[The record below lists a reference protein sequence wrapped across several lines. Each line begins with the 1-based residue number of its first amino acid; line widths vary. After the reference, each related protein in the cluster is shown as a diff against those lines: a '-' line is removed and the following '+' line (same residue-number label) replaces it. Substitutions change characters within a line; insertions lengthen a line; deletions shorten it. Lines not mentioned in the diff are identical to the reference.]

1 METAFSDTQTLI
13 PPRPP
18 KPIYPPWRHYNT
30 AYLNKISNPLF
41 PFSFHPRHHRP
52 PSPIPPTR
60 QHPFPYSRPTMR
72 PDTLHPQIAKT
83 SIRAMEIADTLW
95 VVPGTGHGLVI
106 DMVFEHLAISS
117 ASQTLTHTCVPTIQ
131 KTKRTKRKKEKP
143 TNSSI
148 NPLAPPSPG
157 SSSSKLFKIGS
168 SIGAESISNLNTKKS
183 SGFTTR
189 LIISTVLR

>member
-13 PPRPP
+13 PARPP
-18 KPIYPPWRHYNT
+18 KPIYPPWRHYDT
-30 AYLNKISNPLF
+30 AYLNKISNLLSPLF
-41 PFSFHPRHHRP
+41 P
-52 PSPIPPTR
+52 PSPRPT
-60 QHPFPYSRPTMR
+60 HAPYSRPTMR

-83 SIRAMEIADTLW
+83 SIRAMEIADALR
-95 VVPGTGHGLVI
+95 VVPGTGHGFVI